1 MAGNLPSV
9 GPISPVLGAQ
19 SYSRTVTAADTSFA
33 SASITL
39 PATYRPYH
47 VTISATVAAILRV
60 TFPDGRTKDIV
71 VNSQYPVSADLS
83 AAFPNPTTTLNI
95 STEVLA
101 VGTIVLSVG
110 YA

>member
-1 MAGNLPSV
+1 MASNLPSV

-19 SYSRTVTAADTSFA
+19 EYDRTVTAADTSFA

-47 VTISATVAAILRV
+47 VTISATCAAVFRV
-60 TFPDGRTKDIV
+60 SFPDGRTKDIV
-71 VNSQYPVSADLS
+71 VNSQYPVAADLS

-95 STEVLA
+95 YTKVLA
-101 VGTIVLSVG
+101 VGTITASVG